1 MAQGLPNLCVPCS
14 SPDGV
19 TTVWY
24 IGLSVCSRYRILS
37 QSELLLSCLQPYC
50 ITAPLLSLQSACEH
64 GCQLPGHLRCRDDS
78 SLAVYCVCDYS
89 RLLQSWEV
97 SVL

>member
-37 QSELLLSCLQPYC
+37 QSELLLNCLQPYC

-64 GCQLPGHLRCRDDS
+64 GSQLPGHLRCRDDS

>member
-37 QSELLLSCLQPYC
+37 QSELLLSCLQPAILYHGS
-50 ITAPLLSLQSACEH
+50 TAFSPVSL
-64 GCQLPGHLRCRDDS
+64 
-78 SLAVYCVCDYS
+78 
-89 RLLQSWEV
+89 
-97 SVL
+97 